1 MGSVWYESWFDS
13 PYYELLYQHRDGA
26 EAANFLKAL
35 MPHLKLTPQASV
47 WDMAC
52 GQGRHAILLK
62 HLGLNVLASD
72 LSKKSIEK
80 ARGMFPELDFE
91 VRDMR
96 NCPKQKFEAV
106 FNLFTSI
113 GYFENS
119 QDNQNVFNAAAEALH
134 AHGLFILDFFNAQRV
149 SAAVTEK
156 AEVYMRN
163 GVLFN
168 IKKTIRNNR
177 VIKSIQVTDGALN
190 FDYLESVELFQ
201 KHDLCHMAD
210 KSGFECIHCFGDY
223 ALNPFDIQASPRL
236 ILIFKRLHA

>member
-1 MGSVWYESWFDS
+1 MGSAWYESWFDS

-134 AHGLFILDFFNAQRV
+134 AHGLFILDFITLLLRMVFFILNKTPLRMYTSAFSVTAAETVWALKKSKIKSPCACRA
-149 SAAVTEK
+149 SAA
-156 AEVYMRN
+156 A
-163 GVLFN
+163 L
-168 IKKTIRNNR
+168 KTI
-177 VIKSIQVTDGALN
+177 
-190 FDYLESVELFQ
+190 
-201 KHDLCHMAD
+201 
-210 KSGFECIHCFGDY
+210 
-223 ALNPFDIQASPRL
+223 
-236 ILIFKRLHA
+236 